1 MGLSL
6 LIFVLC
12 TCIVFYCVHS
22 FISPELNSEHH
33 IEALLLQLRDCI
45 YDIFST
51 GFGERDRAR
60 QGKDYALF
68 CVQKSTSL

>member
-1 MGLSL
+1 M
-6 LIFVLC
+6 
-12 TCIVFYCVHS
+12 
-22 FISPELNSEHH
+22 NSEHH